1 MSRHKKRQMRR
12 EVVVYSMHMVV
23 KRSARDMNMK
33 VNNMGL
39 FSKNSKN
46 QA

>member
-23 KRSARDMNMK
+23 KRSARDMDMK
-33 VNNMGL
+33 VNNVGSFCL
-39 FSKNSKN
+39 NNKN